1 MTLQGPLQRPFAEHV
16 DKFQEIMVIK
26 VMAICVLWLTGW
38 TTSFAAEQLPSKAA
52 ESITLLKGLVHVSM
66 PGTPCINIVLRHKRE
81 HWNKRDTEL

>member
-26 VMAICVLWLTGW
+26 VMAICVLWLTVW